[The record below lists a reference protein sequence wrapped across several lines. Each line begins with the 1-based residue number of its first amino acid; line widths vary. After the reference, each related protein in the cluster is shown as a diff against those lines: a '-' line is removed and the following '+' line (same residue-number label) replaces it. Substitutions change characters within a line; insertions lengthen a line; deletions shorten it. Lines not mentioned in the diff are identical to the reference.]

1 MDILD
6 QVKQGGRKVRE
17 SKMAEENKDNTKK
30 FAKKEFSYR
39 GKSLEDLKMMD
50 TREFSKLVRANMRR
64 TIMRQSDEIQ
74 KFIIRCN
81 DKLEKKK
88 QIKTHFRY
96 LVIVPKMVG
105 IRISVYNGKTFVPI
119 DIEGEMI
126 GHRLGEFSVTRN
138 KVKHG
143 SAGVGA
149 TRSSASRS
157 VK

>member
-1 MDILD
+1 
-6 QVKQGGRKVRE
+6 
-17 SKMAEENKDNTKK
+17 
-30 FAKKEFSYR
+30 
-39 GKSLEDLKMMD
+39 
-50 TREFSKLVRANMRR
+50 
-64 TIMRQSDEIQ
+64 
-74 KFIIRCN
+74 
-81 DKLEKKK
+81 
-88 QIKTHFRY
+88 
-96 LVIVPKMVG
+96 MVG
-105 IRISVYNGKTFVPI
+105 MRISVYNGKTFVPI

>member
-1 MDILD
+1 
-6 QVKQGGRKVRE
+6 
-17 SKMAEENKDNTKK
+17 MAEDNKQK

-39 GKSLEDLKMMD
+39 GKSLGELKEMD
-50 TREFSKLVRANMRR
+50 TREFAKLLRANMRR
-64 TIMRQSDEIQ
+64 TVMRQSDEIQ

-81 DKLEKKK
+81 DKLGKKK

-96 LVIVPKMVG
+96 LVIVPRMVG
-105 IRISVYNGKTFVPI
+105 MRIAVYNGKTFVPI